1 MTSGPNFSVK
11 NRNQVLRAIRRTER
25 DVITSLKAQS
35 KVIAENAAGE
45 IRSTAA
51 GTSPQARA
59 ASASVRARAGAVP
72 KIAVGGS
79 TRVST
84 SSGPKRAGDLFGGSE
99 WGSDLSPQFG
109 RPWAAK
115 GAWFFGTIRRR
126 GRFYAQEWID
136 SVDRAIRRSWR

>member
-1 MTSGPNFSVK
+1 MADQFAVK
-11 NRNQVLRAIRRTER
+11 NRNEVLRAIRRTER
-25 DVITSLKAQS
+25 DVVSSLKAQS
-35 KVIAENAAGE
+35 RTIAENAASE

-51 GTSPQARA
+51 GSSAQARA
-59 ASASVRARAGAVP
+59 ASASVRTRAGAVP

-84 SSGPKRAGDLFGGSE
+84 SSGPRRAGDLFGGSE

-109 RPWAAK
+109 RPWSPR
-115 GAWFFGTIRRR
+115 GDWFFGTIRRR

-136 SVDRAIRRSWR
+136 AVDRAIQRSWRT